1 MDSHADK
8 LRRPL
13 GTEPVSP
20 SLFAHFV
27 LRTSNRAPLRDW
39 YLKVLNARPVFE
51 NDYISFITYDNE
63 HHRVAFVQIPDLE
76 KPSDKAWG
84 LAHVAYTF
92 RDIGQLL
99 STWRRLKDKG
109 IEPYRPIHHGP
120 TISLYYRDPD
130 GNSVELQVDRYKTKE
145 ECSAYFTTDAF
156 RKNPIGV
163 AFDPAVLAAA
173 YEAGAPEAE
182 LMAMPDGAPAPLG
195 SARR

>member
-1 MDSHADK
+1 MDAVVQSRSLDPKPIA
-8 LRRPL
+8 
-13 GTEPVSP
+13 P

-27 LRTSNRAPLRDW
+27 LRSSNMPAMVDW
-39 YLKVLNARPVFE
+39 YSTVLNMRVVKRS
-51 NDYISFITYDNE
+51 DFITFLTYDDE
-63 HHRVAFVQIPDLE
+63 HHRLAIVNIPGLR
-76 KPSDKAWG
+76 KADEGTWG

-99 STWRRLKDKG
+99 STWRRLKDRG

-145 ECSAYFTTDAF
+145 ECAAYFTTDAF

-173 YEAGAPEAE
+173 YEAGAPESE
-182 LMAMPDGAPAPLG
+182 LMDIPDGPPAPLG
-195 SARR
+195 SAKR